1 MLHFHVITLF
11 PEVVRAYVESSIL
24 GRALR
29 EKKIKFTFYNPRDFT
44 PDKWARVDKRPYGGG
59 PGMVL
64 EALPILKA
72 AEKIKKKSP
81 KTEFIFLSAGGKPFT
96 NATARTLSKKKR
108 DLAIIAGH
116 YEGVDARV
124 MKILKARE
132 ISVGPY
138 ILTGGEAP
146 AMIIID
152 AVARQIPGVLGNYDS
167 IEEERVSSSAVYTRP
182 EVLVWKGKRYRV
194 PPVLLSGHHR
204 RIEEWK
210 RKKR

>member
-1 MLHFHVITLF
+1 MPHFHIVTLF
-11 PEVVRAYVESSIL
+11 PEVVRAYVGSSIL
-24 GRALR
+24 GRAMR
-29 EKKIKFTFYNPRDFT
+29 EKKIKFSFYNPRDFT
-44 PDKWARVDKRPYGGG
+44 HDTWARVDKRPYGGG

-81 KTEFIFLSAGGKPFT
+81 KTEFIFLSAGGKQFT
-96 NATARTLSKKKR
+96 NAMARTLSQKKR
-108 DLAIIAGH
+108 DLAIVAGH

-146 AMIIID
+146 AMIIVD

-167 IEEERVSSSAVYTRP
+167 VEEERVSSSTVYTRP
-182 EVLVWKGKRYRV
+182 EVLAYKGKKYRV
-194 PPVLLSGHHR
+194 PKVLLSGHHR

-210 RKKR
+210 RKRR